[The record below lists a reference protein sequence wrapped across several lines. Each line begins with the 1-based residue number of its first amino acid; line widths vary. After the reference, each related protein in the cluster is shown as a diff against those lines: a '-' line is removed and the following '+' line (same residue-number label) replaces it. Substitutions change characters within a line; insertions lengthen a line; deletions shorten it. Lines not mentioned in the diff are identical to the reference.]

1 MRYVFKKILSSII
14 TLFIVSLLVFV
25 AFALIPGDPAL
36 SRLGTNAT
44 ESALASLRH
53 QMGLDKPL
61 MVRYFIWL
69 GSALRGDFGT
79 SYSYSMS
86 VTSMIADKLPIT
98 VTLMIYSLLLMI
110 IISVPLGVYASYKEG
125 TLIDRIIQIINQ
137 IVMAI
142 PPFFSGILITLFF
155 GMILRIFTPGGFVS
169 ISKNAVGFFGF
180 MFFPSLAIALPKSA
194 MVLNLLYSSLNGEKK
209 KDYVRTAYSR
219 GNRSKAVFFG
229 HMLKN
234 ASIPTITFLGMALA
248 DIIAGSIIIEQ
259 VFGIPGLGR
268 ILLTSIQNRDYPVVI
283 AIIMLVAV
291 VVIICNLAVDI
302 IYRIVDPRVEEN
314 T

>member
-1 MRYVFKKILSSII
+1 MKYVLKKVLSCII

-25 AFALIPGDPAL
+25 AFSLIPGDPAL

-44 ESALASLRH
+44 EQALASLRH
-53 QMGLDKPL
+53 QMGLDRPL
-61 MVRYFIWL
+61 IVRYFEWL
-69 GSALRGDFGT
+69 AGALRGDFGK
-79 SYSYSMS
+79 SYSYSMT

-98 VTLMIYSLLLMI
+98 LTLMLYSMVLMV
-110 IISVPLGVYASYKEG
+110 IISIPLGVYASYKEG
-125 TLIDRIIQIINQ
+125 TAIDKAIQILNQ
-137 IVMAI
+137 ITMAI
-142 PPFFSGILITLFF
+142 PPFFSGILITLIF
-155 GMILRIFTPGGFVS
+155 GMTFKIFTPGGFVN
-169 ISKNAVGFFGF
+169 IKINPARFFGF

-194 MVLNLLYSSLNGEKK
+194 MVLNLLYSSLNAEKK

-219 GNRSKAVFFG
+219 GNRSKTVFFK

-248 DIIAGSIIIEQ
+248 DMIAGSIMIEQ

-283 AIIMLVAV
+283 AIIMLIAC
-291 VVIICNLAVDI
+291 VVIVSNLLVDI
-302 IYRIVDPRVEEN
+302 IYKLVDPRVGE
-314 T
+314 

>member
-1 MRYVFKKILSSII
+1 MKYVLKKLFSCII

-36 SRLGTNAT
+36 SKLGTNAT
-44 ESALASLRH
+44 EATLNAMRH

-61 MVRYFIWL
+61 VERYLIWL
-69 GSALRGDFGT
+69 GGVLTGDFGS

-86 VTSMIADKLPIT
+86 VSSMIIGKLPIT
-98 VTLMIYSLLLMI
+98 LTLMVYSMVLMI
-110 IISVPLGVYASYKEG
+110 LIGVPLGVYASYKEG
-125 TLIDRIIQIINQ
+125 TAIDRVIQIVNQ
-137 IVMAI
+137 INMSI
-142 PPFFSGILITLFF
+142 PPFFSGILITLIF
-155 GMILRIFTPGGFVS
+155 GVTFRLFTPGGFVS
-169 ISKNAVGFFGF
+169 INVNPARFFSY
-180 MFFPSLAIALPKSA
+180 MFFPSLAVALPKSA
-194 MVLNLLYSSLNGEKK
+194 MILNLLYSSLNGEKK

-219 GNRSKAVFFG
+219 GNTSKQVFFG

-248 DIIAGSIIIEQ
+248 DMVAGSIIIEQ

-283 AIIMLVAV
+283 AIITLIAA
-291 VVIICNLAVDI
+291 VVIITNLIVDI
-302 IYRIVDPRVEEN
+302 LYKIVDPRVGD
-314 T
+314 

>member
-1 MRYVFKKILSSII
+1 MRYVLKKMLSCII
-14 TLFIVSLLVFV
+14 TLFIVSLLVFI
-25 AFALIPGDPAL
+25 AFSIIPGDPAL

-44 ESALASLRH
+44 EAALASMRH

-61 MVRYFIWL
+61 MVRYAQWL
-69 GSALRGDFGT
+69 WGALRGDFGK

-98 VTLMIYSLLLMI
+98 LTLMIYSMILMV

-125 TLIDRIIQIINQ
+125 TAIDKIIQIMNQ
-137 IVMAI
+137 IIMAI
-142 PPFFSGILITLFF
+142 PPFFSGILITLIF
-155 GMILRIFTPGGFVS
+155 GVTFKIFTPGGFVS
-169 ISKNAVGFFGF
+169 LSRNPIGFFGF

-219 GNRSKAVFFG
+219 GNKSKAVFFG

-248 DIIAGSIIIEQ
+248 DMIAGSIIIEQ

-283 AIIMLVAV
+283 AIIMLIAF
-291 VVIICNLAVDI
+291 VVIISNLLVDI
-302 IYRIVDPRVEEN
+302 TYKLIDPRVGE
-314 T
+314 

>member
-1 MRYVFKKILSSII
+1 MKYVLKKVLSCII
-14 TLFIVSLLVFV
+14 TLFIVSLLVFA
-25 AFALIPGDPAL
+25 AFSLIPGDPAL

-44 ESALASLRH
+44 ESALAALRH
-53 QMGLDKPL
+53 QMGLDRPL
-61 MVRYFIWL
+61 IVRYFEWL
-69 GSALRGDFGT
+69 TSALRGDFGK
-79 SYSYSMS
+79 SYSYSMT

-98 VTLMIYSLLLMI
+98 LTLMLYSMVLMVI
-110 IISVPLGVYASYKEG
+110 IAVPLGVYASYKEG
-125 TLIDRIIQIINQ
+125 TVIDRAIQIINQ
-137 IVMAI
+137 ITMAI
-142 PPFFSGILITLFF
+142 PPFFSGILITLIF
-155 GMILRIFTPGGFVS
+155 GMTFKIFTPGGFVNIKTDPS
-169 ISKNAVGFFGF
+169 RFFGF

-219 GNRSKAVFFG
+219 GNKSKTVFFK

-248 DIIAGSIIIEQ
+248 DMIAGSIIIEQ

-283 AIIMLVAV
+283 AIIMLIAC
-291 VVIICNLAVDI
+291 VVIVSNLLVDI
-302 IYRIVDPRVEEN
+302 IYKLVDPRVAD
-314 T
+314 

>member
-1 MRYVFKKILSSII
+1 MRYIVKKILSCII
-14 TLFIVSLLVFV
+14 TLFIVSLLVFA

-44 ESALASLRH
+44 ESALTALRH
-53 QMGLDKPL
+53 QMGLDQP
-61 MVRYFIWL
+61 MPVRYIKWL
-69 GSALRGDFGT
+69 AGVLRGDFGM

-98 VTLMIYSLLLMI
+98 LTLMIYSMVLMV

-125 TLIDRIIQIINQ
+125 TVIDKIIQITNQ

-142 PPFFSGILITLFF
+142 PPFFSGILITLLF
-155 GMILRIFTPGGFVS
+155 GVTLKMFTPGGFVS
-169 ISKNAVGFFGF
+169 LNRDPVRFFGF
-180 MFFPSLAIALPKSA
+180 MFFPALAIALPKSA

-219 GNRSKAVFFG
+219 GNKSKTVFFS

-248 DIIAGSIIIEQ
+248 DMIAGSIIIEQ

-283 AIIMLVAV
+283 AIIMLIAC
-291 VVIICNLAVDI
+291 VVIISNLLVDI
-302 IYRIVDPRVEEN
+302 IYRLVDPRVE
-314 T
+314 

>member
-1 MRYVFKKILSSII
+1 MKYVFKKVLSCII

-25 AFALIPGDPAL
+25 AFSLIPGDPAL

-44 ESALASLRH
+44 EQALASLRH
-53 QMGLDKPL
+53 QMGLDRPL
-61 MVRYFIWL
+61 VVRYFEWL
-69 GSALRGDFGT
+69 FNALRGNFGK
-79 SYSYSMS
+79 SYSYNMT

-98 VTLMIYSLLLMI
+98 LTLMLYSMVLMV

-125 TLIDRIIQIINQ
+125 TAIDKAIQIINQ
-137 IVMAI
+137 ITMAI
-142 PPFFSGILITLFF
+142 PPFFSGILITLIF
-155 GMILRIFTPGGFVS
+155 GMTFKMFTPGGFVN
-169 ISKNAVGFFGF
+169 IKINPARFFGF
-180 MFFPSLAIALPKSA
+180 MFFPSFAIALPKSA

-219 GNRSKAVFFG
+219 GNKSKTVFFK

-248 DIIAGSIIIEQ
+248 DMIAGSIIIEQ

-283 AIIMLVAV
+283 AIIMLIAC
-291 VVIICNLAVDI
+291 VVIVSNLLVDI
-302 IYRIVDPRVEEN
+302 IYKLVDPRVGD
-314 T
+314 

>member
-110 IISVPLGVYASYKEG
+110 VISVPLGVYASYKEG

-137 IVMAI
+137 IIMAI

-155 GMILRIFTPGGFVS
+155 GMILRVFTPGGFVS
-169 ISKNAVGFFGF
+169 ISKNAVGFLGF

-219 GNRSKAVFFG
+219 GNRSKTVFFG

>member
-1 MRYVFKKILSSII
+1 MRYIVKKILSCII

-44 ESALASLRH
+44 ESALISLRH
-53 QMGLDKPL
+53 QMGLDQP
-61 MVRYFIWL
+61 MAVRYFKWL
-69 GSALRGDFGT
+69 VGALRGDFGM

-98 VTLMIYSLLLMI
+98 LTLMLYSMVLMV

-125 TLIDRIIQIINQ
+125 TVIDRIIQIINQ
-137 IVMAI
+137 IIMAI
-142 PPFFSGILITLFF
+142 PPFFSGILITLLF
-155 GMILRIFTPGGFVS
+155 GVTLKLFTPGGFVS
-169 ISKNAVGFFGF
+169 INRDPVRFFGF
-180 MFFPSLAIALPKSA
+180 MFFPALAIALPKSA

-219 GNRSKAVFFG
+219 GNRSKQVFFS

-248 DIIAGSIIIEQ
+248 DMIAGSIIIEQ

-283 AIIMLVAV
+283 AIIMLIAC
-291 VVIICNLAVDI
+291 VVIISNLLVDI
-302 IYRIVDPRVEEN
+302 IYRLVDPRVE
-314 T
+314 

>member
-1 MRYVFKKILSSII
+1 MKYVLKKLFSCII

-36 SRLGTNAT
+36 SKLGTNAT
-44 ESALASLRH
+44 EATLNAMRH

-61 MVRYFIWL
+61 VERYLIWL
-69 GSALRGDFGT
+69 GGVLTGDFGS

-86 VTSMIADKLPIT
+86 VSSMIIDKLPIT
-98 VTLMIYSLLLMI
+98 LTLMVYSMVLMI
-110 IISVPLGVYASYKEG
+110 LIGVPLGVYASYKEG
-125 TLIDRIIQIINQ
+125 TAIDRVIQIVNQ
-137 IVMAI
+137 INMSI
-142 PPFFSGILITLFF
+142 PPFFSGILITLIF
-155 GMILRIFTPGGFVS
+155 GVTFRLFTPGGFVS
-169 ISKNAVGFFGF
+169 INVNPARFFSY
-180 MFFPSLAIALPKSA
+180 MFFPSLAVALPKSA
-194 MVLNLLYSSLNGEKK
+194 MILNLLYSSLNGEKK

-219 GNRSKAVFFG
+219 GNTSKQVFFG

-248 DIIAGSIIIEQ
+248 DMVAGSIIIEQ

-283 AIIMLVAV
+283 AIITLIAA
-291 VVIICNLAVDI
+291 VVIITNLIVDI
-302 IYRIVDPRVEEN
+302 LYKIVDPRVGD
-314 T
+314 

>member
-1 MRYVFKKILSSII
+1 MRYIVKKILSCII
-14 TLFIVSLLVFV
+14 TLFIVSLLVFA

-44 ESALASLRH
+44 ESALTALRH
-53 QMGLDKPL
+53 QMGLDQP
-61 MVRYFIWL
+61 MPVRYIKWL
-69 GSALRGDFGT
+69 AGVLRGDFGM

-98 VTLMIYSLLLMI
+98 LTLMIYSMVLMV

-125 TLIDRIIQIINQ
+125 TVIDKIIQITNQ

-142 PPFFSGILITLFF
+142 PPFFSGILITLLF
-155 GMILRIFTPGGFVS
+155 GVTLKMFTPGGFVS
-169 ISKNAVGFFGF
+169 LNRDPVRFFGF
-180 MFFPSLAIALPKSA
+180 MFFPALAIALPKSA

-219 GNRSKAVFFG
+219 GNKSKTVFFS

-248 DIIAGSIIIEQ
+248 DMIAGSIIIEQ

-283 AIIMLVAV
+283 AIIMLIAS
-291 VVIICNLAVDI
+291 VVIISNLLVDI
-302 IYRIVDPRVEEN
+302 IYRLVDPRVE
-314 T
+314 

>member
-1 MRYVFKKILSSII
+1 MRYIVKKILSCII
-14 TLFIVSLLVFV
+14 TLFIVSLLVFA

-44 ESALASLRH
+44 ESALTALRH
-53 QMGLDKPL
+53 QMGLDQP
-61 MVRYFIWL
+61 MPVRYIKWL
-69 GSALRGDFGT
+69 VGALRGDFGM

-98 VTLMIYSLLLMI
+98 LTLMIYSMVLMV

-125 TLIDRIIQIINQ
+125 TVIDKIIQITNQ

-142 PPFFSGILITLFF
+142 PPFFSGILITLLF
-155 GMILRIFTPGGFVS
+155 GVTLKMFTPGGFVS
-169 ISKNAVGFFGF
+169 LNRDPVRFFGF
-180 MFFPSLAIALPKSA
+180 MFFPALAIALPKSA

-219 GNRSKAVFFG
+219 GNKSKTVFFS

-248 DIIAGSIIIEQ
+248 DMIAGSIIIEQ

-283 AIIMLVAV
+283 AIIMLIAC
-291 VVIICNLAVDI
+291 VVIISNLLVDI
-302 IYRIVDPRVEEN
+302 IYRLVDPRVE
-314 T
+314 

>member
-1 MRYVFKKILSSII
+1 MRYIVKKILSCII
-14 TLFIVSLLVFV
+14 TLFIVSLLVFA

-44 ESALASLRH
+44 ESALTALRH
-53 QMGLDKPL
+53 QMGLDQP
-61 MVRYFIWL
+61 MPVRYIKWL
-69 GSALRGDFGT
+69 AGALRGDFGM

-98 VTLMIYSLLLMI
+98 LTLMIYSMVLMV

-125 TLIDRIIQIINQ
+125 TVIDKIIQITNQ

-142 PPFFSGILITLFF
+142 PPFFSGILITLLF
-155 GMILRIFTPGGFVS
+155 GVTLKMFTPGGFVS
-169 ISKNAVGFFGF
+169 LNRDPVRFFGF
-180 MFFPSLAIALPKSA
+180 MFFPALAIALPKSA

-219 GNRSKAVFFG
+219 GNKSKTVFFS

-248 DIIAGSIIIEQ
+248 DMIAGSIIIEQ

-283 AIIMLVAV
+283 AIIMLIAC
-291 VVIICNLAVDI
+291 VVIISNLLVDI
-302 IYRIVDPRVEEN
+302 IYRLVDPRVE
-314 T
+314 

>member
-1 MRYVFKKILSSII
+1 MKYVLKKVLSCII

-25 AFALIPGDPAL
+25 AFSLIPGDPAL

-44 ESALASLRH
+44 EAALASLRH
-53 QMGLDKPL
+53 QMGLDRPL
-61 MVRYFIWL
+61 AVRYFEWL
-69 GSALRGDFGT
+69 ASAIRGDFGK
-79 SYSYSMS
+79 SYSYSMT

-98 VTLMIYSLLLMI
+98 LTLMLYSMVLMV

-125 TLIDRIIQIINQ
+125 TAIDKVIQIINQ
-137 IVMAI
+137 ITMAI
-142 PPFFSGILITLFF
+142 PPFFSGILITLIF
-155 GMILRIFTPGGFVS
+155 GMTLKMFTPGGFVS
-169 ISKNAVGFFGF
+169 VKISPSRFFGF

-194 MVLNLLYSSLNGEKK
+194 MVLNLLYSSLNAEKK

-219 GNRSKAVFFG
+219 GNKSKTVFFG

-248 DIIAGSIIIEQ
+248 DMIAGSIIIEQ

-283 AIIMLVAV
+283 AIIMLIAC
-291 VVIICNLAVDI
+291 VVIVSNLLVDI
-302 IYRIVDPRVEEN
+302 IYKLVDPRVKD
-314 T
+314 